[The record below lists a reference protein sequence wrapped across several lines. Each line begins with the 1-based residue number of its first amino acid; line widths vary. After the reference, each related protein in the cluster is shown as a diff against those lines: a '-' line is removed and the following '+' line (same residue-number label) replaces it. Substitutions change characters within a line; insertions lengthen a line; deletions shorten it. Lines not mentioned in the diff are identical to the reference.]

1 MVGGQGCGVLLVGLL
16 VPDGLRHSTAALAV
30 RAEGVVGVHDPSA
43 RLAEYLCV
51 VIDAEGVIVDVGVGV
66 DEVHRLAGAADS
78 FAPLTRRAHT
88 KNTQR
93 MLGVFVCHSLIIL
106 LRFARSTT
114 WR

>member
-1 MVGGQGCGVLLVGLL
+1 
-16 VPDGLRHSTAALAV
+16 
-30 RAEGVVGVHDPSA
+30 
-43 RLAEYLCV
+43 
-51 VIDAEGVIVDVGVGV
+51 VGVGV